1 MFSEVFG
8 MGISTI
14 LQCFICDEEMFPP
27 EQRFADGALR
37 TTWQKTVQSANV
49 IAAGNSKVVP
59 INDSAA
65 APEDAN
71 RVVPFNSGATSTGG
85 LLL

>member
-27 EQRFADGALR
+27 EKRFADGALR

-49 IAAGNSKVVP
+49 IAAGNAKVVP
-59 INDSAA
+59 ISDSAEE
-65 APEDAN
+65 PN
-71 RVVPFNSGATSTGG
+71 RVVPFNSSATATGG
-85 LLL
+85 VLL